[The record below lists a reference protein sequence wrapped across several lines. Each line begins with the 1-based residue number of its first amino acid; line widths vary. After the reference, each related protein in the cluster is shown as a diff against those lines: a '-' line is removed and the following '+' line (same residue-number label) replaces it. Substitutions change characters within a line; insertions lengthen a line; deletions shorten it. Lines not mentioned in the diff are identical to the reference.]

1 MAVVH
6 VTDRQKVSE
15 MQVSN
20 NKHYRYF
27 FASKYAI
34 CLVSGLQFGEK

>member
-15 MQVSN
+15 MQVSSLKQQTLDVAVPKNRIHILGLN
-20 NKHYRYF
+20 N
-27 FASKYAI
+27 S
-34 CLVSGLQFGEK
+34 V